1 MALVSHNDLDLFRC
15 FLACTLWIPFMVG
28 KLMQF
33 VFTPH
38 QLPWLQLPVP
48 EQHRA
53 AKVVVQLA
61 EWFGN
66 LNSTK
71 IHSYM
76 QSVQS
81 DQNTTSSHV
90 TEGASSSPLLRR
102 VVAELEADL
111 VGIGL
116 EDWVCLGLGYG
127 KFVPSHIPC
136 CLCHFLCSGALSY
149 VNLCNFVSSHLVRT
163 IPSGDCDLKLCCVNQ
178 LQDY

>member
-1 MALVSHNDLDLFRC
+1 M
-15 FLACTLWIPFMVG
+15 IG

-33 VFTPH
+33 VLYPN
-38 QLPWLQLPVP
+38 QLPWLQLPEP

-53 AKVVVQLA
+53 AKVFVQLA

-71 IHSYM
+71 SHSYM

-81 DQNTTSSHV
+81 VQNTTSSLV

-111 VGIGL
+111 IGIGL

-127 KFVPSHIPC
+127 ECVRSHIPYR
-136 CLCHFLCSGALSY
+136 LCHVPVQRRPVICQPQICKVTPSENN
-149 VNLCNFVSSHLVRT
+149 NLWRR
-163 IPSGDCDLKLCCVNQ
+163 
-178 LQDY
+178 